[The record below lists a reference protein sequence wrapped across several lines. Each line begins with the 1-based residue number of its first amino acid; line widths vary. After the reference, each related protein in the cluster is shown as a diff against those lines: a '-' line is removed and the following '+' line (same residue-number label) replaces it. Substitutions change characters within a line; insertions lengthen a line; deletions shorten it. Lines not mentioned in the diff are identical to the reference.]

1 MEKTDRQTDLEGIT
15 LSKISQTER
24 KTKILYDIT
33 YMQTVKKKKQK
44 TELVETEN
52 RKVVARGY
60 DQGNWGDVGQRI

>member
-52 RKVVARGY
+52 RMVVARGY